1 MALRERRTR
10 YDDETGERFAD
21 TDRPAYDRKHWPGY
35 WWRMELATAG
45 LILDNEMTFTDV
57 KVFMALVEK
66 LGENNLAIVAQT
78 TIAKR
83 LKTSRSAVSRSVAH
97 LVQLGFVEK
106 VESNVY
112 KLDVELGW
120 NGGEVARWEEKKT
133 KAERSKLKAVEQ

>member
-10 YDDETGERFAD
+10 YDDETGEKFAEN
-21 TDRPAYDRKHWPGY
+21 DRPAYDRKHWPGN
-35 WWRMELATAG
+35 WWRMELATAA

-57 KVFMALVEK
+57 KVFFALVEK
-66 LGENNLAIVAQT
+66 LGENNLAVVAQT

-106 VESNVY
+106 IESNVY
-112 KLDVELGW
+112 KIDVELGW
-120 NGGEVARWEEKKT
+120 NGSEVERWNEKKA
-133 KAERSKLKAVEQ
+133 KKQRGLKALPG